1 MLPNREGRFKARI
14 FDHGVDMT
22 GPNKLA
28 TFVVQFHLVQEF
40 TGNEWEPVFEDFD
53 IIGYFYLEKRDGS
66 LNTITID
73 NLQDAFGWDGREAM
87 WLQDAD
93 MSELV
98 VQVKLIYETYE
109 GKTRLKVQ
117 YVNQENATPMG
128 VPRADDAARRAISTR
143 LGAKLRANAG
153 GTSTPAP
160 APKAGSR
167 PTAPKPKSADPTT
180 GLTMQQAWDQFVKV
194 CPGDENEQGDRWFK
208 EIEAMFPGKKPEQLT
223 PQDWAR
229 FTKEVPEKVLPF

>member
-14 FDHGVDMT
+14 LDHGVDMT

-28 TFVVQFHLVQEF
+28 TFVCQFHLVQEF
-40 TGNEWEPVFEDFD
+40 IGDEWESVVEDFD

-93 MSELV
+93 MSHLV
-98 VQVKLIYETYE
+98 VQVKLGWETYD

-117 YVNQENATPMG
+117 YVNEENATPMG
-128 VPRADDAARRAISTR
+128 VPCANEVTRRAISAR

-160 APKAGSR
+160 APKPGSR
-167 PTAPKPKSADPTT
+167 PGVPKSKPTDSTT
-180 GLTMQQAWDQFVKV
+180 GLTMQQAWDEFVKI
-194 CPGDENEQGDRWFK
+194 CAGDENEQGDKWFK
-208 EIEAMFPGKKPEQLT
+208 EIEAMFPGKKPEELT
-223 PQDWAR
+223 AEQWAR
-229 FTKEVPEKVLPF
+229 FAKEVPEKVLPF